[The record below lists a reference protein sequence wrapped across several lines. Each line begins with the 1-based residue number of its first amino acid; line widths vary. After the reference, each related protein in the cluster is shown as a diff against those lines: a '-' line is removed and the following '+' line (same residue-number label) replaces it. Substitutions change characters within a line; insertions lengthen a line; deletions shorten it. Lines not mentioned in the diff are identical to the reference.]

1 MEVLI
6 ASTIVAVVV
15 VVIIVKYHERGLTIG
30 TQKKLLKV
38 CFVEERLSENAS
50 LRKLPC

>member
-6 ASTIVAVVV
+6 ASTIVAV